1 MDGEIPRGVRPARG
15 QRDWATIEHTAR
27 ELRGDIPREIGEST
41 APLTE
46 DHVATLV
53 ELVPV
58 GTVGSPTRGRR
69 TRR

>member
-1 MDGEIPRGVRPARG
+1 M
-15 QRDWATIEHTAR
+15 IEHTAR
-27 ELRGDIPREIGEST
+27 ELRGDIPREAGEST

-46 DHVATLV
+46 DQVATLV
-53 ELVPV
+53 ERVPV